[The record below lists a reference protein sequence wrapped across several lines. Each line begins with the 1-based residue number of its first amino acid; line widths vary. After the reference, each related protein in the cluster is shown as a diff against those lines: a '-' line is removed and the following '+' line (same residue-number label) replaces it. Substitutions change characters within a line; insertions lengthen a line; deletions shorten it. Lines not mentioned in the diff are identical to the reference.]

1 MFNFIKKRLQHRCF
15 TKNFAKLFRALCR
28 TPPVSASNFNLT
40 FLALGPRKT
49 YIYVF
54 SALLFLIF
62 ISLFM
67 FLTEPR
73 NKSIRFYTKFSVK
86 QVSSIFDVL
95 MYEFS
100 AAQQASTAKLPERS
114 KG

>member
-1 MFNFIKKRLQHRCF
+1 
-15 TKNFAKLFRALCR
+15 
-28 TPPVSASNFNLT
+28 
-40 FLALGPRKT
+40 
-49 YIYVF
+49 
-54 SALLFLIF
+54 
-62 ISLFM
+62 M

-73 NKSIRFYTKFSVK
+73 NKPIRFYTKFSVK

-100 AAQQASTAKLPERS
+100 AAQQTSTAKLPERS